1 MSVGRQSH
9 LSVNLIG
16 IIGYIK
22 GKGRSSPIRATNR
35 GSRQN
40 GGSTQPVSCVQ
51 CQLNAVEMRI
61 RCTVRPRMGIVGR
74 FVRNGARNVGQ
85 KEENS
90 GAEIVSNSRQ
100 FRARLRSIG

>member
-1 MSVGRQSH
+1 
-9 LSVNLIG
+9 
-16 IIGYIK
+16 
-22 GKGRSSPIRATNR
+22 
-35 GSRQN
+35 
-40 GGSTQPVSCVQ
+40 
-51 CQLNAVEMRI
+51 MRI
-61 RCTVRPRMGIVGR
+61 SCIVRPRIGIVGR

>member
-40 GGSTQPVSCVQ
+40 GGSTQPV
-51 CQLNAVEMRI
+51 R
-61 RCTVRPRMGIVGR
+61 VRPRMGIVGR